1 MENINF
7 IVYHQI
13 SKNPDA
19 AARIKELRLA
29 ALADED
35 GTKLRNYL
43 NA

>member
-1 MENINF
+1 MVE
-7 IVYHQI
+7 VDKV
-13 SKNPDA
+13 SKNSDA
-19 AARIKELRLA
+19 ASRIKELRLA

>member
-1 MENINF
+1 MAE
-7 IVYHQI
+7 VDKV
-13 SKNPDA
+13 SKNSDA
-19 AARIKELRLA
+19 TSRIKELRLA